1 MFNELLGLF
10 FNVQKNH
17 IPSSHTHMK
26 YKKSREKKEEKKNK
40 EAKKEIKK
48 G

>member
-1 MFNELLGLF
+1 MFNELLGSYY
-10 FNVQKNH
+10 NVHNNQ
-17 IPSSHTHMK
+17 IPSSYTHMK